1 MLTIFSRSLAAKVL
15 LALTLVL
22 LVMGASYFVLNKRL
36 QRIETSFNDISRISN
51 YAVGI
56 LRINKD
62 IVEMQRDISVYGFS
76 GSKTVFSKIIE
87 NFESIKAR
95 LESVDLKSD
104 ELESQ
109 VYLNSMT
116 QLISRYGEN
125 LDVLAKRYEIKT
137 ELTDVE

>member
-1 MLTIFSRSLAAKVL
+1 LLTIFSRSLAAKVL

-62 IVEMQRDISVYGFS
+62 IVEMQRAFILSKFS
-76 GSKTVFSKIIE
+76 IILLNTVLLPE
-87 NFESIKAR
+87 NP
-95 LESVDLKSD
+95 
-104 ELESQ
+104 
-109 VYLNSMT
+109 
-116 QLISRYGEN
+116 
-125 LDVLAKRYEIKT
+125 
-137 ELTDVE
+137 